1 MEKHRVLHSGIKK
14 EICDECGKAFALH
27 SYLVRHQMLHQK
39 ERDIQMGIV
48 EEQERHLCSE
58 CGKVFSKAHY
68 LSRHLE
74 RHIRGKCYECRIC
87 GKKFSQRM
95 NRINHEFL
103 HTKTKDYECHICEK
117 KFALKCYLKIHVQ
130 RHLNALNN
138 PETKRRKRKL
148 CKDFKCSQC
157 NKTYTSIKY
166 LQAHEKYHQDP
177 KKFVCE
183 ICGRKFHQKIN
194 LQRHMLTHTDP
205 ETSRN
210 YECIHCGKK
219 YSRDITEYRKCKN
232 RRGGE
237 QHSCQ

>member
-1 MEKHRVLHSGIKK
+1 MEKHRVLHSGIIK

-39 ERDIQMGIV
+39 ERDIQMGII

-177 KKFVCE
+177 KKFVCA
-183 ICGRKFHQKIN
+183 KPLPHV
-194 LQRHMLTHTDP
+194 LHTNGF
-205 ETSRN
+205 SFVCVLSWIRN
-210 YECIHCGKK
+210 KHGLVKDFSQYWQWCLGFANP
-219 YSRDITEYRKCKN
+219 S
-232 RRGGE
+232 G
-237 QHSCQ
+237 